1 MDNEIEIYLYILHRT
16 DYGSFSESSPWVG
29 WLVIFRNGTES
40 TWTMDCKALTKQP
53 LCEMYKYILSEK
65 YIYTFYTGL
74 TVSSAKAET
83 GDKLVTCQE
92 LC

>member
-1 MDNEIEIYLYILHRT
+1 
-16 DYGSFSESSPWVG
+16 
-29 WLVIFRNGTES
+29 
-40 TWTMDCKALTKQP
+40 MDCKALTKQP